1 MGSGPDSGMIF
12 ALVSVTGSA
21 TGSTTGSGATR
32 FSAAGVPAV
41 GDGFVAFSAARA
53 SVLAEAAEAGSAFV
67 PLLGLDLFA
76 AALVGSA
83 DALADA
89 AEAISDDPEAL
100 AGATDAFPGVADAL
114 AGATGAVGAAAGV
127 GAAAAAGV
135 GWVSAS
141 LGFVAGPF
149 ASGLGSIGASALRL
163 AEAVVFFVVV
173 GFFAIAAHLG
183 DLSASNK
190 GVVSLIPALA
200 RYMRDTGRN
209 MPQAG
214 RPLNRWLL

>member
-41 GDGFVAFSAARA
+41 GDGFVAFSAACA
-53 SVLAEAAEAGSAFV
+53 SVLAEAAEAGAAFM

-100 AGATDAFPGVADAL
+100 AGATDAFAGVADAL
-114 AGATGAVGAAAGV
+114 AGAAGAVGAA
-127 GAAAAAGV
+127 AAAAAGV

>member
-53 SVLAEAAEAGSAFV
+53 SVLAEAAEAGAAFV

-100 AGATDAFPGVADAL
+100 AGATDAFAGVADAL
-114 AGATGAVGAAAGV
+114 AGAAGAVGAA
-127 GAAAAAGV
+127 AAAAAGV